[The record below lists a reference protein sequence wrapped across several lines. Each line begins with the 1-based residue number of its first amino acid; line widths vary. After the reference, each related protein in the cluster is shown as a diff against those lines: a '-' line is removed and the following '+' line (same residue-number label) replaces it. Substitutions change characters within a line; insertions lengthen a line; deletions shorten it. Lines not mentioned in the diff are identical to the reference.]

1 MGNPMAFS
9 EKEMEYIHGLRR
21 VPRLTLEEE
30 VALLTRFL
38 KGGDEEAKIRFVEAS
53 LIPTME
59 KRLSESTE

>member
-1 MGNPMAFS
+1 MEDQQIFN
-9 EKEMEYIHGLRR
+9 EKEMEYINGLRR

-53 LIPTME
+53 LIPVME
-59 KRLSESTE
+59 KRLEEAE